1 MEKLKLVL
9 KVFFE
14 SVKISLSTFILP
26 TGTYLLPAVCI
37 SFAILVVTII
47 CKIFDLFTL
56 LDIPG
61 AALGCAVLLG
71 ICFIERK
78 ERSEISNIYRT
89 VASTVSAVTNRKAR
103 TPTSEPAE
111 LDGGSTEV
119 CGYGSDC
126 GEDGPGSGVS
136 QESSESDENTS
147 ERSAVTDEA
156 ADGQSAGGEPQQWP
170 QRGALR

>member
-14 SVKISLSTFILP
+14 SVKVSLSTFILP
-26 TGTYLLPAVCI
+26 TGTYLLPAVGI
-37 SFAILVVTII
+37 SLVILVVTII
-47 CKIFDLFTL
+47 CKIFGLFTL

-89 VASTVSAVTNRKAR
+89 VASTVSAVANRKAR
-103 TPTSEPAE
+103 TSASESAE
-111 LDGGSTEV
+111 LDGGSAEV
-119 CGYGSDC
+119 CDNGSDR
-126 GEDGPGSGVS
+126 GEDGLGSGVP
-136 QESSESDENTS
+136 QEPSESDADTS
-147 ERSAVTDEA
+147 ERSTVTDEA
-156 ADGQSAGGEPQQWP
+156 ADDQSAGREP
-170 QRGALR
+170 